1 MQKLSFY
8 EGSSELS
15 FCFNGDL
22 FRYPYTYSSNLF
34 SNSFSKDQFYED
46 VFGLASRVLNFDM
59 TKVELTTCGVLK
71 SPKVAYEAHQSGSVL
86 TKLSENQIYVN
97 HDLIGLE
104 SNINSYVPVN
114 FFENESDFSANLHIY
129 LSLVLTETHD
139 ITEQDTLLRA
149 ILSLATI
156 SIKSGDVL
164 LTGEYFTTLSL
175 HKALSYLFILD
186 LLNPPG
192 LFRVKIDSENAYP
205 HAHMGTLEDISYTK
219 MGTLINSPGKT
230 ECLYKTDLGTSQL
243 IDLKPEKLFI
253 LPLDEQS
260 EGTIFVKTSQTQ
272 FEEKVHGGELGVVI
286 DTRDKSNLAK
296 QTKIGVDVILQA
308 LNRV

>member
-15 FCFNGDL
+15 FCFNGAL

-46 VFGLASRVLNFDM
+46 VFGLASRVLDFDM

-71 SPKVAYEAHQSGSVL
+71 SPVVAYEAHTNGSVL
-86 TKLSENQIYVN
+86 TKISENQIYVN
-97 HDLIGLE
+97 HNLISLE
-104 SNINSYVPVN
+104 NNINFYVPVN
-114 FFENESDFSANLHIY
+114 FFENESDFMANLNIY

-139 ITEQDTLLRA
+139 VTEQDTLLRA
-149 ILSLATI
+149 ILNSATI
-156 SIKSGDVL
+156 NIKSGDIL

-175 HKALSYLFILD
+175 HKSLSYLFILD
-186 LLNPPG
+186 LLSTPG
-192 LFRVKIDSENAYP
+192 LFRVKIDSQNAYP
-205 HAHMGTLEDISYTK
+205 HTHMGTLTDIVTNK
-219 MGTLINSPGKT
+219 MGTLINSPGRT

-253 LPLDEQS
+253 LPLDENS
-260 EGTIFVKTSQTQ
+260 EGTILVKTSKTQ
-272 FEEKVHGGELGVVI
+272 FEEKIYGGGLGVVI
-286 DTRDKSNLAK
+286 DTRDKSNLVK